1 MHYKYNLLLLCLDCS
16 EIKIH
21 KMQTRPIDQDIKRAV
36 RTKKMIRALWTIN
49 FCGVALVMLIGVM
62 IYHGY
67 IGYMPPVE
75 GLLNPED
82 RFASRLFTSD
92 GVEMGRFYQ
101 SRNNRVYADYSEISP
116 NVINAL
122 IATEDERFMQHSG
135 IDIMALS
142 RVLFKTI
149 LLRQKN
155 AGGGSTITQ
164 QLAKQLY
171 SPESDG
177 LMDRFIQKPVEWAIA
192 VKLERYYTKE
202 EIIKMYLNQFDF
214 LNNAVGIKTAAHVY
228 FNTTPDSLKIEQAA
242 MLVGMAKNPSLYNP
256 VRADRK
262 DAAVGRRNVVLQ
274 QMLKAD
280 LITEAECDSLCAL
293 PLDVKFTK
301 VDHKDGIAPY
311 FREAV
316 RLMMQ
321 AKEPRR
327 GDYPD
332 WDQQRFVDDS
342 IQWATNPLYGWVE
355 KNPKPDGTKYNI
367 YTDGLR
373 IYTSIDSRMQKYAEE
388 AVIDHLKN
396 TLQPQFDR
404 EKGSRGPY
412 TTNSAEL
419 GQLTPRKL
427 IDRAIRQSERYRVL
441 KNAGMSDAEIMEEFD
456 KPVDM
461 TVFSYDGGQV
471 QKTMSPR
478 DSVVYQKMFL
488 RAGFMSMDP
497 LTGQVKAYVGGP
509 NFHFFQYDMAGV
521 GRRQIGST
529 VKPFLYTY
537 AFEEGFTPCDMFLNA
552 QPSITLPTGEVWAPR
567 NTGHARIGEM
577 VDLYWALTNSN
588 NWISARLMSELSP
601 STLARTMH
609 TFGITNHLD
618 PVVSLCLGPCD
629 VSVREMVTAYTAFS
643 NKGLRVDPIYVT
655 KITDNNGNVISEFTP
670 QYTEV
675 MSQEAYFKMVNIL
688 QNVINSGTGSRLRRA
703 PYNIT
708 AVMGGKTGTTNYN
721 ADGWFMGFTPNLVS
735 GVWVGGDER
744 YIHFNR
750 MAQGQGA
757 AMALPI
763 YGLYMKKVY
772 ADKSLPYSQ
781 TLQFPEPP
789 AGFSPCYKESYG
801 DAPAAETP
809 VEAIDNAF
817 E

>member
-1 MHYKYNLLLLCLDCS
+1 
-16 EIKIH
+16 
-21 KMQTRPIDQDIKRAV
+21 
-36 RTKKMIRALWTIN
+36 
-49 FCGVALVMLIGVM
+49 MLIGVM

-441 KNAGMSDAEIMEEFD
+441 KNVGMSDAEIMEEFD

>member
-1 MHYKYNLLLLCLDCS
+1 
-16 EIKIH
+16 
-21 KMQTRPIDQDIKRAV
+21 MQTRPIDQDIKRAA

-280 LITEAECDSLCAL
+280 LITGAECDSLCAL
-293 PLDVKFTK
+293 PLEVKFTK

>member
-1 MHYKYNLLLLCLDCS
+1 MFGLLRN
-16 EIKIH
+16 KIH
-21 KMQTRPIDQDIKRAV
+21 KMQTRPIDQDIKCAA

-293 PLDVKFTK
+293 PLEVKFTK

-801 DAPAAETP
+801 DAPASETP

>member
-1 MHYKYNLLLLCLDCS
+1 
-16 EIKIH
+16 
-21 KMQTRPIDQDIKRAV
+21 
-36 RTKKMIRALWTIN
+36 
-49 FCGVALVMLIGVM
+49 MLIGVM

-293 PLDVKFTK
+293 PLEVKFTK

-461 TVFSYDGGQV
+461 TVFSYDGEQV

>member
-1 MHYKYNLLLLCLDCS
+1 
-16 EIKIH
+16 
-21 KMQTRPIDQDIKRAV
+21 MQTRPIDQDIKRAA

-75 GLLNPED
+75 GLHNPED

-801 DAPAAETP
+801 DAPAAET
-809 VEAIDNAF
+809 EIQ
-817 E
+817 

>member
-1 MHYKYNLLLLCLDCS
+1 
-16 EIKIH
+16 
-21 KMQTRPIDQDIKRAV
+21 
-36 RTKKMIRALWTIN
+36 
-49 FCGVALVMLIGVM
+49 MLIGVM

-311 FREAV
+311 FREVV

>member
-1 MHYKYNLLLLCLDCS
+1 
-16 EIKIH
+16 
-21 KMQTRPIDQDIKRAV
+21 
-36 RTKKMIRALWTIN
+36 
-49 FCGVALVMLIGVM
+49 MLIGVM

-404 EKGSRGPY
+404 EKGGRGPY

-552 QPSITLPTGEVWAPR
+552 QPSITLPAGEVWAPR

>member
-1 MHYKYNLLLLCLDCS
+1 MFGLLRN
-16 EIKIH
+16 KIH
-21 KMQTRPIDQDIKRAV
+21 KMQTRPIDQDIKRAA

-228 FNTTPDSLKIEQAA
+228 FNTIPDSLKIEQAA

-293 PLDVKFTK
+293 PLEVKFTK

-552 QPSITLPTGEVWAPR
+552 QPSIMLPTGEVWAPR

>member
-1 MHYKYNLLLLCLDCS
+1 
-16 EIKIH
+16 
-21 KMQTRPIDQDIKRAV
+21 
-36 RTKKMIRALWTIN
+36 
-49 FCGVALVMLIGVM
+49 MLIGVM

-101 SRNNRVYADYSEISP
+101 SRNNRVYADYSEISR

>member
-1 MHYKYNLLLLCLDCS
+1 
-16 EIKIH
+16 
-21 KMQTRPIDQDIKRAV
+21 
-36 RTKKMIRALWTIN
+36 
-49 FCGVALVMLIGVM
+49 
-62 IYHGY
+62 
-67 IGYMPPVE
+67 MPPVE

-280 LITEAECDSLCAL
+280 LITEAECDSLCTL

-327 GDYPD
+327 SDYPD

>member
-1 MHYKYNLLLLCLDCS
+1 
-16 EIKIH
+16 
-21 KMQTRPIDQDIKRAV
+21 
-36 RTKKMIRALWTIN
+36 
-49 FCGVALVMLIGVM
+49 MLIGVM

-688 QNVINSGTGSRLRRA
+688 QNVISSGTGSRLRRA

-772 ADKSLPYSQ
+772 SDKSLPYSQ

>member
-1 MHYKYNLLLLCLDCS
+1 
-16 EIKIH
+16 
-21 KMQTRPIDQDIKRAV
+21 
-36 RTKKMIRALWTIN
+36 
-49 FCGVALVMLIGVM
+49 
-62 IYHGY
+62 
-67 IGYMPPVE
+67 MPPVE

-256 VRADRK
+256 ARADRK

>member
-1 MHYKYNLLLLCLDCS
+1 
-16 EIKIH
+16 
-21 KMQTRPIDQDIKRAV
+21 
-36 RTKKMIRALWTIN
+36 
-49 FCGVALVMLIGVM
+49 MLIGVM

-122 IATEDERFMQHSG
+122 IATEDERFMQHSS

-293 PLDVKFTK
+293 PLEVKFTK
-301 VDHKDGIAPY
+301 VDHKGGIAPY

>member
-1 MHYKYNLLLLCLDCS
+1 MFGLLRN
-16 EIKIH
+16 KIH
-21 KMQTRPIDQDIKRAV
+21 KMQTRPIDQDIKRAA

-256 VRADRK
+256 ARADRK

-293 PLDVKFTK
+293 PLEVKFTK

-412 TTNSAEL
+412 TTNSTEL

>member
-1 MHYKYNLLLLCLDCS
+1 
-16 EIKIH
+16 
-21 KMQTRPIDQDIKRAV
+21 MQTRPIDQDIKRAA

-293 PLDVKFTK
+293 PLEVKFTK

-809 VEAIDNAF
+809 VAAIDNAF

>member
-1 MHYKYNLLLLCLDCS
+1 MFGLLRN
-16 EIKIH
+16 KIH
-21 KMQTRPIDQDIKRAV
+21 KMQTRPIDQDIKRAA

-49 FCGVALVMLIGVM
+49 FCGVALVMLLGVM

-293 PLDVKFTK
+293 PLEVKFTK

>member
-1 MHYKYNLLLLCLDCS
+1 
-16 EIKIH
+16 
-21 KMQTRPIDQDIKRAV
+21 MQTRPIDQDIKRAA

-552 QPSITLPTGEVWAPR
+552 QPSISLPTGEVWAPR

>member
-1 MHYKYNLLLLCLDCS
+1 
-16 EIKIH
+16 
-21 KMQTRPIDQDIKRAV
+21 
-36 RTKKMIRALWTIN
+36 
-49 FCGVALVMLIGVM
+49 MLIGVM

-355 KNPKPDGTKYNI
+355 KNSKPDGTKYNI

>member
-1 MHYKYNLLLLCLDCS
+1 MLL
-16 EIKIH
+16 
-21 KMQTRPIDQDIKRAV
+21 
-36 RTKKMIRALWTIN
+36 
-49 FCGVALVMLIGVM
+49 GVM

>member
-1 MHYKYNLLLLCLDCS
+1 
-16 EIKIH
+16 
-21 KMQTRPIDQDIKRAV
+21 
-36 RTKKMIRALWTIN
+36 
-49 FCGVALVMLIGVM
+49 MLIGVM

-293 PLDVKFTK
+293 PLEVKFTK

-801 DAPAAETP
+801 DAPATETP

>member
-1 MHYKYNLLLLCLDCS
+1 MFGLLRN
-16 EIKIH
+16 KIH
-21 KMQTRPIDQDIKRAV
+21 KMQTRPIDQDIKRAA
-36 RTKKMIRALWTIN
+36 RTNKMIRALWTIN

-256 VRADRK
+256 ARADRK

-293 PLDVKFTK
+293 PLEVKFTK

>member
-1 MHYKYNLLLLCLDCS
+1 
-16 EIKIH
+16 
-21 KMQTRPIDQDIKRAV
+21 
-36 RTKKMIRALWTIN
+36 
-49 FCGVALVMLIGVM
+49 MLIGVM

-122 IATEDERFMQHSG
+122 IATEDERFVQHSG

-293 PLDVKFTK
+293 PLEVKFTK

>member
-1 MHYKYNLLLLCLDCS
+1 
-16 EIKIH
+16 
-21 KMQTRPIDQDIKRAV
+21 
-36 RTKKMIRALWTIN
+36 MIRALWTIN

-293 PLDVKFTK
+293 PLEVKFTK

>member
-1 MHYKYNLLLLCLDCS
+1 
-16 EIKIH
+16 
-21 KMQTRPIDQDIKRAV
+21 MQTRPIDQDIKRAV

-293 PLDVKFTK
+293 PLEVKFTK

>member
-1 MHYKYNLLLLCLDCS
+1 MFGLLRN
-16 EIKIH
+16 KIH
-21 KMQTRPIDQDIKRAV
+21 KMQTRPIDQDIKRAA
-36 RTKKMIRALWTIN
+36 RTKKMIWALWTIN

>member
-1 MHYKYNLLLLCLDCS
+1 
-16 EIKIH
+16 
-21 KMQTRPIDQDIKRAV
+21 
-36 RTKKMIRALWTIN
+36 
-49 FCGVALVMLIGVM
+49 MLIGVM

-396 TLQPQFDR
+396 TLQPQFER

>member
-1 MHYKYNLLLLCLDCS
+1 
-16 EIKIH
+16 
-21 KMQTRPIDQDIKRAV
+21 
-36 RTKKMIRALWTIN
+36 
-49 FCGVALVMLIGVM
+49 MLIGVM

-293 PLDVKFTK
+293 PLEVKFTK

-441 KNAGMSDAEIMEEFD
+441 KNAGMSDAEIKEEFD

-772 ADKSLPYSQ
+772 SDKSLPYSQ

>member
-1 MHYKYNLLLLCLDCS
+1 MFGLLRN
-16 EIKIH
+16 KIH
-21 KMQTRPIDQDIKRAV
+21 KMQTRPIDQDIKRAA

-280 LITEAECDSLCAL
+280 LITEAECDSLCTL
-293 PLDVKFTK
+293 PLEVKFTK

-404 EKGSRGPY
+404 EKGGRGPY

>member
-1 MHYKYNLLLLCLDCS
+1 
-16 EIKIH
+16 
-21 KMQTRPIDQDIKRAV
+21 
-36 RTKKMIRALWTIN
+36 
-49 FCGVALVMLIGVM
+49 MLIGVM

-293 PLDVKFTK
+293 PLEVKFTK

-327 GDYPD
+327 DDYPD

>member
-1 MHYKYNLLLLCLDCS
+1 
-16 EIKIH
+16 
-21 KMQTRPIDQDIKRAV
+21 
-36 RTKKMIRALWTIN
+36 
-49 FCGVALVMLIGVM
+49 
-62 IYHGY
+62 
-67 IGYMPPVE
+67 MPPVE

-404 EKGSRGPY
+404 EKGGRGPY

-567 NTGHARIGEM
+567 NTGYARIGEM

>member
-1 MHYKYNLLLLCLDCS
+1 
-16 EIKIH
+16 
-21 KMQTRPIDQDIKRAV
+21 MQTRPIDQDIKRAA

-274 QMLKAD
+274 QMFKAD

>member
-1 MHYKYNLLLLCLDCS
+1 
-16 EIKIH
+16 
-21 KMQTRPIDQDIKRAV
+21 
-36 RTKKMIRALWTIN
+36 
-49 FCGVALVMLIGVM
+49 MLIGVM

-256 VRADRK
+256 ARADRK

-293 PLDVKFTK
+293 PLEVKFTK

-327 GDYPD
+327 DDYPD

>member
-1 MHYKYNLLLLCLDCS
+1 
-16 EIKIH
+16 
-21 KMQTRPIDQDIKRAV
+21 MQTRPIDQDIKRAV

-735 GVWVGGDER
+735 GVWIGGDER

>member
-1 MHYKYNLLLLCLDCS
+1 
-16 EIKIH
+16 
-21 KMQTRPIDQDIKRAV
+21 
-36 RTKKMIRALWTIN
+36 
-49 FCGVALVMLIGVM
+49 
-62 IYHGY
+62 
-67 IGYMPPVE
+67 MPPVE

-192 VKLERYYTKE
+192 VKLERYYTKG

-293 PLDVKFTK
+293 PLEVKFTK

-801 DAPAAETP
+801 DAPVAETP

>member
-1 MHYKYNLLLLCLDCS
+1 M
-16 EIKIH
+16 
-21 KMQTRPIDQDIKRAV
+21 T
-36 RTKKMIRALWTIN
+36 
-49 FCGVALVMLIGVM
+49 LIGVM

-293 PLDVKFTK
+293 PLEVKFTK

-772 ADKSLPYSQ
+772 SDKSLPYSQ

>member
-1 MHYKYNLLLLCLDCS
+1 
-16 EIKIH
+16 
-21 KMQTRPIDQDIKRAV
+21 
-36 RTKKMIRALWTIN
+36 
-49 FCGVALVMLIGVM
+49 MLIGVM

-293 PLDVKFTK
+293 PLEVKFTK

-388 AVIDHLKN
+388 AVIDYLKN

>member
-1 MHYKYNLLLLCLDCS
+1 MFGLLRN
-16 EIKIH
+16 KIH
-21 KMQTRPIDQDIKRAV
+21 KMQTRPIDQDIKRAA

-280 LITEAECDSLCAL
+280 LITEAECDSLCTL

-618 PVVSLCLGPCD
+618 PVMSLCLGPCD

>member
-1 MHYKYNLLLLCLDCS
+1 
-16 EIKIH
+16 
-21 KMQTRPIDQDIKRAV
+21 
-36 RTKKMIRALWTIN
+36 
-49 FCGVALVMLIGVM
+49 MLIGVM

-122 IATEDERFMQHSG
+122 IATEDERFMLHSG

-256 VRADRK
+256 ARADRK

-293 PLDVKFTK
+293 PLEVKFTK

-388 AVIDHLKN
+388 AVVDHLKN

-801 DAPAAETP
+801 DAPATETP

>member
-1 MHYKYNLLLLCLDCS
+1 
-16 EIKIH
+16 
-21 KMQTRPIDQDIKRAV
+21 
-36 RTKKMIRALWTIN
+36 
-49 FCGVALVMLIGVM
+49 MLIGVM

-412 TTNSAEL
+412 TTNSSEL